1 MNEVPVWVRHILL
14 IIPSI
19 NIEVLP
25 EAEESLW
32 DKIREITRMIGFVKI
47 LSVLC
52 DFFSAFLGRGGGSR
66 HLRNSN
72 QRYSSDFCPE
82 FLKIDREDILEFWY

>member
-52 DFFSAFLGRGGGSR
+52 DFFSAFLGRGGAV
-66 HLRNSN
+66 
-72 QRYSSDFCPE
+72 
-82 FLKIDREDILEFWY
+82 DILGIVTNAIVAIFVRSF